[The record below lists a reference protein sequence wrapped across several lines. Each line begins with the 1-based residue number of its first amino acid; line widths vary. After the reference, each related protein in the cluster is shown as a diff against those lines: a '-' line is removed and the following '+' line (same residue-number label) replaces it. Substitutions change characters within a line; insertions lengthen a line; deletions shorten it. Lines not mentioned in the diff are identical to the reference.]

1 MALERIDPIL
11 LEDCYAV
18 DHLLR
23 YAMAAPMVKGKR
35 VMDAACGMGFGSV
48 LLMHQEASEVVGV
61 DLSGEAI
68 ESCARRWPHD
78 RLTFRSCDL
87 EELASAQLG
96 QFDLIT
102 SFETLEHVRHPGIVL
117 EQFRTSLEAGGVLFG
132 SVPGKTDRLEE
143 NEFHLHHFTRDSLH
157 DLLRGQF
164 KEVAIYRQDFS
175 VKSSIREFNQ
185 SSSCESLKWVESR
198 NLEIDFG
205 RAGEAEDSL
214 VFIASNGALPELDF
228 LGSASSRSAWL
239 GARHAYLAAQSE
251 LDSFSAKYRQVFLE
265 HGDLKVKF
273 ANMLGWG
280 KWHYEEL
287 HGQEPSDTVIERVE
301 QATSQREIDLK
312 AQVAQLQAENLR
324 LKKALSDSES
334 LLGPAELEKRKA
346 FEVATRDINSE
357 E

>member
-1 MALERIDPIL
+1 
-11 LEDCYAV
+11 
-18 DHLLR
+18 
-23 YAMAAPMVKGKR
+23 
-35 VMDAACGMGFGSV
+35 
-48 LLMHQEASEVVGV
+48 
-61 DLSGEAI
+61 
-68 ESCARRWPHD
+68 
-78 RLTFRSCDL
+78 
-87 EELASAQLG
+87 
-96 QFDLIT
+96 
-102 SFETLEHVRHPGIVL
+102 
-117 EQFRTSLEAGGVLFG
+117 
-132 SVPGKTDRLEE
+132 
-143 NEFHLHHFTRDSLH
+143 
-157 DLLRGQF
+157 
-164 KEVAIYRQDFS
+164 
-175 VKSSIREFNQ
+175 
-185 SSSCESLKWVESR
+185 VESR